1 MYHLQELRV
10 EDYLANRK
18 GKHVVISV
26 APPVFGF
33 GTTPVV
39 TSAPVGFGFLQSKSL
54 ASFQAQSVLIFGQN
68 VMPTSATLRV
78 GFGQNKSAGTGL
90 SSKWIKIRHFFK
102 PKTADIFLTFP
113 KTFVVRASLLLTVA
127 PDKVICFNQ
136 KVLLFF
142 LFIHK
147 NMFWALIRSASV
159 RHF

>member
-18 GKHVVISV
+18 GKHMVISV

-78 GFGQNKSAGTGL
+78 GFGQNKSAGIGL
-90 SSKWIKIRHFFK
+90 SSKWIKIRHSNQKLRIFF
-102 PKTADIFLTFP
+102 LLFP
-113 KTFVVRASLLLTVA
+113 KHLLSEL
-127 PDKVICFNQ
+127 ICFS
-136 KVLLFF
+136 L
-142 LFIHK
+142 
-147 NMFWALIRSASV
+147 
-159 RHF
+159 